1 VITVIGVDGS
11 PFSRRAAD
19 AVAGATLLVG
29 GRRHLAAAGWPPE
42 DRATV
47 PAGTGAS
54 PGGPRSAPGTGPR
67 PRVVVMGPLRPA
79 LDALAAH
86 DGDAVVLASGDPG
99 FFGIVRALRD
109 RGLDCAVLPAT
120 SSVAQAFARAGLP
133 WDDAIV
139 VSAHGRELRAAVNV
153 CRAHPKVAVLTGP
166 GQGPA
171 EIGAA
176 LAGWSRRLL
185 VAEDLGG
192 PGERLTECTPAAAV
206 DRTWADPNVV
216 LVLADPH
223 PARPAPPP
231 PVTNPS
237 STAPAPSG
245 GGSES
250 VINRLVLPQRHQ
262 SVDHDGAR
270 SSETVHSRGT
280 EGSDPV
286 IMGLLGP
293 GQQQSHDHEGSGPPH
308 DPTNPRSHT
317 RPTGESPERPRPAD
331 QSVIMTL
338 VSPERHLSRDHEAGC
353 PPAVPTSLTNHTSP
367 SEPGPAGPGPGR
379 PGPGEPG
386 PGRPAPGRP
395 GPGGPGR
402 SWCWP
407 LWSGIGDEGWALAEE
422 AFEHRDSMVT
432 KPEVRALALARL
444 GPRPGA
450 LVWDVGAGSG
460 SVAVECARFGAA
472 VIAVDR
478 DPAQCA
484 RVTANARRHRTEIR
498 VVGGAAPEAL
508 DGLPDPDAVFV
519 GGGGLAVVSAVAAR
533 RPGRIVVAL
542 AAVQRAGPAMESLA
556 GAGYTVDGTLLQ
568 ASRLAPLPDGA
579 HRLAAANP
587 VFLLWAARDHDPG
600 QLGAL

>member
-1 VITVIGVDGS
+1 VGELTVITVIGVDGS
-11 PFSRRAAD
+11 PLSRSAAD

-54 PGGPRSAPGTGPR
+54 PGGPPSAPGTGPSPDGPPSAPGTGPS

-109 RGLDCAVLPAT
+109 RGLDCVVLPAV
-120 SSVAQAFARAGLP
+120 SSVARAFARAGLP

-171 EIGAA
+171 EIGTA

-185 VAEDLGG
+185 VAEDLGA
-192 PGERLTECTPAAAV
+192 PGERLTECSPAEAV
-206 DRTWADPNVV
+206 RREWSDPNVV
-216 LVLADPH
+216 LSLAAP
-223 PARPAPPP
+223 PPAPPI
-231 PVTNPS
+231 
-237 STAPAPSG
+237 PAPPASTPSATTPAPDAG
-245 GGSES
+245 TGEF
-250 VINRLVLPQRHQ
+250 VINRLVSPQQHQ
-262 SVDHDGAR
+262 SVDH
-270 SSETVHSRGT
+270 
-280 EGSDPV
+280 EGSGLPHDLTNPCSHIRPTGESPEHPCPADQSV
-286 IMGLLGP
+286 IMGSLGS
-293 GQQQSHDHEGSGPPH
+293 GQQQSHDHEGGRRPSVSSGL
-308 DPTNPRSHT
+308 TSHT
-317 RPTGESPERPRPAD
+317 GA
-331 QSVIMTL
+331 
-338 VSPERHLSRDHEAGC
+338 
-353 PPAVPTSLTNHTSP
+353 
-367 SEPGPAGPGPGR
+367 
-379 PGPGEPG
+379 
-386 PGRPAPGRP
+386 
-395 GPGGPGR
+395 

-407 LWSGIGDEGWALAEE
+407 LWPGFGDEGWALGEE

-460 SVAVECARFGAA
+460 SVAVECSRFGAA
-472 VIAVDR
+472 VIAVER

-484 RVTANARRHRTEIR
+484 RVTANARRHRAEVR

-508 DGLPDPDAVFV
+508 AGLPDPDAVFV
-519 GGGGLAVVSAVAAR
+519 GGGGLAVVNAVAAR
-533 RPGRIVVAL
+533 RPARIVVAL
-542 AAVQRAGPAMESLA
+542 AAVQRAGPAMEALA

-568 ASRLAPLPDGA
+568 ASRLADLPDGA

-587 VFLLWAARDHDPG
+587 VFLLWAARNHDHG
-600 QLGAL
+600 HSGAL

>member
-1 VITVIGVDGS
+1 
-11 PFSRRAAD
+11 
-19 AVAGATLLVG
+19 
-29 GRRHLAAAGWPPE
+29 
-42 DRATV
+42 
-47 PAGTGAS
+47 
-54 PGGPRSAPGTGPR
+54 
-67 PRVVVMGPLRPA
+67 MGPLRPA

-109 RGLDCAVLPAT
+109 RGLDCVVLPAT

-176 LAGWSRRLL
+176 LAGWPRRLL
-185 VAEDLGG
+185 VAEDLGA
-192 PGERLTECTPAAAV
+192 PGERLTECTPADAAQ
-206 DRTWADPNVV
+206 REWSDPNVV
-216 LVLADPH
+216 LSLAAPP
-223 PARPAPPP
+223 PAPSAASLRRPAPNSAQLPQQPP
-231 PVTNPS
+231 SPEPRRR
-237 STAPAPSG
+237 PAPSAPSPTPTSHNPSPTPPAPGG
-245 GGSES
+245 GGSEF
-250 VINRLVLPQRHQ
+250 VINRLVLSQQHQ
-262 SVDHDGAR
+262 SVDH
-270 SSETVHSRGT
+270 
-280 EGSDPV
+280 EGSEP
-286 IMGLLGP
+286 LSRP
-293 GQQQSHDHEGSGPPH
+293 HE
-308 DPTNPRSHT
+308 PRSHT
-317 RPTGESPERPRPAD
+317 RPTGESPAGPRPAD
-331 QSVIMTL
+331 QSVIMGL
-338 VSPERHLSRDHEAGC
+338 LGSEQQQSHDHEEGLL
-353 PPAVPTSLTNHTSP
+353 PSGPRGLRNHTGP
-367 SEPGPAGPGPGR
+367 SGAG
-379 PGPGEPG
+379 
-386 PGRPAPGRP
+386 A
-395 GPGGPGR
+395 

-407 LWSGIGDEGWALAEE
+407 LWPGIGDEGWALGEE

-444 GPRPGA
+444 GPRPGT

-484 RVTANARRHRTEIR
+484 RVTANARRHRAEVR

-533 RPGRIVVAL
+533 RPARIVVAL
-542 AAVQRAGPAMESLA
+542 AAVQRAGPAMEALA

-587 VFLLWAARDHDPG
+587 VFLLWAARDHDHG